1 MNSKKI
7 FIAIANGTGGMLVV
21 SSEKAVDTHGNF
33 QLKGNVYAMPGMKK
47 TQNVWFWAVD
57 PNTGKLRRDMKSGEP
72 RAWIK
77 IEWARG
83 CNVELARAIQSAYQ
97 TGAGVLSPEQIAEM
111 SGRKQ
116 VVAIKKPVITIVE
129 PPAAPASIMPQ
140 ATAEDKAS
148 VEADIA
154 ILDGAGKKS
163 IDRLKDGD
171 PSLFVELGAT
181 SEQAEKWAAWIR
193 ENPGKVNSISDIKQ
207 VRGIGR
213 VNFTSLVKAW
223 GEKFE

>member
-116 VVAIKKPVITIVE
+116 VVAIKKPVIAVVE

-140 ATAEDKAS
+140 VTAEDKAS

-193 ENPGKVNSISDIKQ
+193 ENLGKVNSISDIKQ

>member
-116 VVAIKKPVITIVE
+116 VVE

-140 ATAEDKAS
+140 VTAEDKAS

-193 ENPGKVNSISDIKQ
+193 ENPGKVNGISDVKQ

>member
-97 TGAGVLSPEQIAEM
+97 TGAGILSPEQIAEM

-116 VVAIKKPVITIVE
+116 VVAE
-129 PPAAPASIMPQ
+129 PPASIMPQ
-140 ATAEDKAS
+140 VTAEDETA
-148 VEADIA
+148 VETDLAM
-154 ILDGAGKKS
+154 LDSDKKP

-171 PSLFVELGAT
+171 PSIFLTLGAT
-181 SEQAEKWAAWIR
+181 PEQAEKWSAWIR
-193 ENPGKVNSISDIKQ
+193 ENPGKINSITDVKK

-213 VNFTSLVKAW
+213 VNFTALVIAW
-223 GEKFE
+223 NEKFE

>member
-1 MNSKKI
+1 MSKKI

-77 IEWARG
+77 VEWARG

-97 TGAGVLSPEQIAEM
+97 TGAGILSPEQIAEM
-111 SGRKQ
+111 SSCKRI
-116 VVAIKKPVITIVE
+116 VAVKKPSIMVVE
-129 PPAAPASIMPQ
+129 PPAASASIMPQ
-140 ATAEDKAS
+140 VTAEDKAA
-148 VEADIA
+148 VETDLAMLNGD
-154 ILDGAGKKS
+154 KKKP

-171 PSLFVELGAT
+171 PSIFLALGAT
-181 SEQAEKWAAWIR
+181 SEQAEKWSAWIR
-193 ENPGKVNSISDIKQ
+193 ENPGKINSITDVKR

-213 VNFTSLVKAW
+213 VNFTALVKAW